1 MGRLLGKIQGEIWR
15 RGVEQN
21 GVVSILPLDP
31 QTAPEARR
39 EGLQADTGA
48 DFMRSFVRF

>member
-1 MGRLLGKIQGEIWR
+1 MEEWS
-15 RGVEQN
+15 GVEKD
-21 GVVSILPLDP
+21 GVVSVLPLGP

-48 DFMRSFVRF
+48 DFMRIFVKF

>member
-1 MGRLLGKIQGEIWR
+1 MGRLLGKIRGEIWR
-15 RGVEQN
+15 SGVKN

-39 EGLQADTGA
+39 EGRQADTGA